1 MVLLMRQ
8 PYRFPFSSLR
18 PLVAALAVMGL
29 VGCAS
34 TPTNELANVNDALR
48 VLADDF
54 HSGTNAYK
62 RASAR
67 DANRAFN
74 TAVASDMQNSA
85 LHTANALVYQIRT
98 RQGESDLFSLA
109 ETGFLIALEQRHDA
123 QDAALQLAH
132 LYLEQNQFK
141 KSQLAAVYALRL
153 EHDHVESL
161 QLLAAA
167 SYYLGDIE
175 IALWAI
181 QKLRTAAPNDPL
193 TLQLSLMIYSAA
205 GLTTPALELLDA
217 GHQLLSKPQSER
229 LYKRIRHWQQA
240 YQANDMRTFHTPL
253 PVSSPPITA
262 ITMFDDEQQR
272 QPLVYDW
279 SDCVQRVT
287 ELSPIDAA
295 ENDGSNVAAVDET
308 ALLASLPSPCV
319 GLGMPKM
326 AIIDVVILR
335 TNQSQSRMQGID
347 LLNNLAITMQNSS
360 SRVTTRNSGESAFT
374 STTSIR
380 DIGLGTDAGGAIAYS
395 LGIANVTEQT
405 TEVVARPSLLVLDR
419 QPAQFFSGASIAVGL
434 SAGDSGSS
442 SFYQINVGVSLSV
455 TPTFINEQQLLL
467 NVKAA
472 RTFFEP
478 ITNASTFTQSVQ
490 TSRNMVSAAS
500 SVKINETLILSGLIE
515 DESTS
520 GNAGVPGLNRIPG
533 VKNLFSVQSE
543 QNYKKSVLILI
554 TPRNIPNYQS
564 TLQATSTDAM
574 ETSDE
579 VGMMAQL
586 RQLARVDIAQQWPS
600 LATDIGNMTRAD
612 RAFNTRRNDIQ
623 LVDWITSERMQNILH
638 EVMVNQR

>member
-1 MVLLMRQ
+1 MRRR
-8 PYRFPFSSLR
+8 YRFPFSSLR
-18 PLVAALAVMGL
+18 PLVATLATVGL
-29 VGCAS
+29 ASCAS
-34 TPTNELANVNDALR
+34 APTDNVGNVNEALR
-48 VLADDF
+48 VLAGDF
-54 HSGTNAYK
+54 QSGTYTSKQAY
-62 RASAR
+62 AR
-67 DANRAFN
+67 DANLAINRAIA
-74 TAVASDMQNSA
+74 TDMQNSA
-85 LHTANALVYQIRT
+85 LHTANALAYQIRT
-98 RQGESDLFSLA
+98 RQGESDLFPLA
-109 ETGFLIALEQRHDA
+109 ETGFLIALEQRDDA

-181 QKLRTAAPNDPL
+181 QQLRTVAPNEPL
-193 TLQLSLMIYSAA
+193 TLQLSLMIYSSA
-205 GLTTPALELLDA
+205 GLTTSALELLDA
-217 GHQLLSKPQSER
+217 YHGLVSQPHSE
-229 LYKRIRHWQQA
+229 LYHKRIRQWQQA
-240 YQANDMRTFHTPL
+240 YQANDIRTFHTPL
-253 PVSSPPITA
+253 QVSKPSITA
-262 ITMFDDEQQR
+262 TSMVDNDQQR

-279 SDCVQRVT
+279 SDCVQRVN
-287 ELSPIDAA
+287 ELSFIDAA
-295 ENDGSNVAAVDET
+295 ENEGNSVAGTVDET
-308 ALLASLPSPCV
+308 AILRSLPSPCV
-319 GLGMPKM
+319 GLGMPQM

-335 TNQSQSRMQGID
+335 TNQSQSRTLGID
-347 LLNNLAITMQNSS
+347 LLDNLAITLQNSS
-360 SRVTTRNSGESAFT
+360 SRITTRNSGESAFT
-374 STTSIR
+374 NTTSIR
-380 DIGLGTDAGGAIAYS
+380 DIGLGTNAGGAIAYS
-395 LGIANVTEQT
+395 LRIANVTKQT
-405 TEVVARPSLLVLDR
+405 TDVVARPSLLVLDR

-455 TPTFINEQQLLL
+455 TPTFINEEQLLL

-478 ITNASTFTQSVQ
+478 ITNSSTFTQSVQ

-500 SVKINETLILSGLIE
+500 SVRINETLILSGLIE

-543 QNYKKSVLILI
+543 ESYKKSVLILI
-554 TPRNIPNYQS
+554 TPRNIPNYYS

-574 ETSDE
+574 EASVE
-579 VGMMAQL
+579 VGPMAQL
-586 RQLARVDIAQQWPS
+586 RQLARIENAQQWPS
-600 LATDIGNMTRAD
+600 LASDIGNMTRAD

-623 LVDWITSERMQNILH
+623 LVDWITLDRMQNILH
-638 EVMVNQR
+638 EVTINQR